1 MPQYDVIVIGSGP
14 AGYVAS
20 IRASQLGLKTLC
32 IEKEAVGGVC
42 LNWGCIPSKSLL
54 KNAEVLNLLK
64 RSEEFGIKVSEVTPD
79 YSKGFQRSREVVNIL
94 TRGLKQLFK
103 KNLIEY
109 KEGTAYITSSNEV
122 IVADQIFTAHNIIIS
137 TGARPKVPYK
147 INIDGKIVM
156 TSKEAILDETIP
168 ESVAIIGAGAIGVE
182 FAYLYKSYG
191 SQVTLVESMPQ
202 ILPKEDS
209 EVSNTLA
216 RSFRKRG
223 IHIYTSS
230 HLSELVIEQNKGR
243 ITINTPEGQH
253 NLLVDRIL
261 IATGISPNIENIGLE
276 NIEAQ
281 ITDGFV
287 AVDENLS
294 VNKKN
299 VYAIGDINGRIPLA
313 HVAQAEGVFVA
324 EHIAGLAPLRLDY
337 DAIPRAVYCSP
348 QIASIGLTE
357 KEATER
363 GYSVSVGK
371 FPFMANGKSLTA
383 NEREGFAKIIGDAAT
398 GELLGAHLIGHE
410 VTELLGELSLTRI
423 LDGTTSELG
432 GLVKAH
438 PSASEVI
445 KEAALA
451 TQQSALHI

>member
-94 TRGLKQLFK
+94 TKGLKQLFK

-209 EVSNTLA
+209 EVSNTLS

-337 DAIPRAVYCSP
+337 DAMPRAVYCSP

>member
-94 TRGLKQLFK
+94 TKGLKQLFK

-209 EVSNTLA
+209 EVSNTLS

>member
-1 MPQYDVIVIGSGP
+1 MSQYDVIVIGSGP

-94 TRGLKQLFK
+94 TKGLRQLFK

-209 EVSNTLA
+209 EVSNTLS

-337 DAIPRAVYCSP
+337 DAMPRAVYCSP

-363 GYSVSVGK
+363 GYSVRVGK